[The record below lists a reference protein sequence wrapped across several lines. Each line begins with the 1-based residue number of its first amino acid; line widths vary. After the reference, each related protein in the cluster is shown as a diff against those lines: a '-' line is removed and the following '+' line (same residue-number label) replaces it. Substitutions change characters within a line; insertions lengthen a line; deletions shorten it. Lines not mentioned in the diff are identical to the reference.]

1 MAIDQALKPTIP
13 SCRRTEPASGLS
25 PQSVAVPYIKGAAEK
40 TQRVFKSAG
49 VRSYLCPA
57 QKIKQILSRPKDP
70 IPPQDACGVVYHIK
84 CDGSEATD
92 ESPCSE
98 SYIGETE
105 RSLRSRFLEH
115 RRPSSIHSEI
125 SSHINRDKPSH
136 SVSLANAKILDREDD
151 WFARGVREAIH
162 IRAHHPSLNKDGGRY
177 QLPHIWDS
185 LIREHIT

>member
-1 MAIDQALKPTIP
+1 M
-13 SCRRTEPASGLS
+13 
-25 PQSVAVPYIKGAAEK
+25 AVPYIKGVAEK
-40 TQRVFKSAG
+40 TQRIFKSAG

-84 CDGSEATD
+84 CDGSEAT
-92 ESPCSE
+92 
-98 SYIGETE
+98 E

-115 RRPSSIHSEI
+115 RRPSSIHSEV

-136 SVSLANAKILDREDD
+136 LVSLANAKILDREDD